1 MMEKQNLLIAALIH
15 LVQFQST
22 HCNTARERALMILE
36 ALSQLNENNQE
47 LDELCFQANELL
59 TN

>member
-1 MMEKQNLLIAALIH
+1 MEKQNLLVAALIH

-22 HCNTARERALMILE
+22 HCNTARERALMVLE

-47 LDELCFQANELL
+47 LDELCFQANVLL
-59 TN
+59 KN

>member
-1 MMEKQNLLIAALIH
+1 MEKQNLLVAALIH
-15 LVQFQST
+15 LVQFQTT

-47 LDELCFQANELL
+47 LDDLCIQANALL
-59 TN
+59 RH